1 MAISLGTVDSAL
13 TRPRISTS
21 SSRLKL
27 LLNNRGIDSGLVELQ
42 ATGASSSVVEP
53 DLVSQTTAEEEGLR
67 HPLTATSTVPITDP
81 RLTHTNHS
89 I

>member
-13 TRPRISTS
+13 THPRISTS
-21 SSRLKL
+21 SSRLEL
-27 LLNNRGIDSGLVELQ
+27 LLSNSSVDSGFVGLQ
-42 ATGASSSVVEP
+42 ATGTLSSVVDL